1 MKKLGILFNGKQ
13 FKKTAAFFV
22 REWKAFL
29 AFFRIYLT
37 DKFVFFSHGFE
48 NGKNAVVKGVL
59 IKRGRKNRFFLHVSI
74 MVILTIGV
82 LISPFISETQLFGKK
97 QDQLA
102 FAQTAPQEALE
113 LSQDNVFRTQ
123 NTVKI
128 RDEVISYTVQKGD
141 TISSIAEKFGV
152 SEDTIKWANN
162 LTSDS
167 ITIGDDLDIL
177 PVTGVAH
184 KVAAGDTIYTI
195 AKKYNINAQGIVDFP
210 FNDFANPQTFS
221 LVTGQIVIVPDGVKP
236 EEQVKPQYSRQTYYA
251 TTGNASVAD
260 SGFAW
265 PVSGS
270 INQGFAWYHT
280 ALDLGA
286 PVGTPVLAAQ
296 SGSVA
301 AVYTSGWNFGYGT
314 HVIIAGDNGYS
325 TLYAH
330 MNGVNVS
337 GGDRVTAGRT
347 VVGWVGLTGR
357 TTGAHLHFE
366 VRSGGGNVNP
376 LSFLR

>member
-1 MKKLGILFNGKQ
+1 MKRNLHFLSVKQ
-13 FKKTAAFFV
+13 IKKTALFFLL
-22 REWKAFL
+22 EWKAFL
-29 AFFRIYLT
+29 AFFKIYLK
-37 DKFVFFSHGFE
+37 DKFIFFSNLFE
-48 NGKNAVVKGVL
+48 SWKNSVVKGVL
-59 IKRGRKNRFFLHVSI
+59 IKRGKKNRFFLHVSI
-74 MVILTIGV
+74 MVILTVGV

-97 QDQLA
+97 QDQQT
-102 FAQTAPQEALE
+102 FAQTSTEAIE
-113 LSQDNVFRTQ
+113 LSQDNVFKTQ
-123 NTVKI
+123 STVKI
-128 RDEVISYTVQKGD
+128 RDEIISYTVQKGD
-141 TISSIAEKFGV
+141 TISSIATKFGV
-152 SEDTIKWANN
+152 SEDTVKWANS

-167 ITIGDDLDIL
+167 ITIGDSLDIL

-195 AKKYNINAQGIVDFP
+195 AKKYDINAQGIVSFP

-236 EEQVKPQYSRQTYYA
+236 EEQVRPQYTRQTFIA
-251 TTGNASVAD
+251 TGPVTVTDA
-260 SGFAW
+260 GFTW
-265 PVSGS
+265 PVPGS
-270 INQGFAWYHT
+270 LNQGYAWYHT
-280 ALDLGA
+280 GIDLGA
-286 PVGTPVLAAQ
+286 SVGTPVVAAQ

-314 HVIIAGDNGYS
+314 HVIISGDNGYS

-337 GGDRVTAGRT
+337 GGDRVVAGKT

-366 VRSGGGNVNP
+366 IRSGGGNLNP

>member
-1 MKKLGILFNGKQ
+1 MSIFHGKQ
-13 FKKTAAFFV
+13 IKKTALFFV

-29 AFFRIYLT
+29 AFLKIYIT
-37 DKFVFFSHGFE
+37 DKLIFFSTLFE
-48 NGKNAVVKGVL
+48 SRKNAVVKGVL
-59 IKRGRKNRFFLHVSI
+59 IKRGKKNRFFLHVSI

-82 LISPFISETQLFGKK
+82 LISPFISETQLFGKQ
-97 QDQLA
+97 QDQQT
-102 FAQTAPQEALE
+102 FAQGTQDTLE
-113 LSQDNVFRTQ
+113 LSQDNVFKTQ
-123 NTVKI
+123 STVKI
-128 RDEVISYTVQKGD
+128 RDEVITYTVQKGD
-141 TISSIAEKFGV
+141 TVSSIAQKFGI

-167 ITIGDDLDIL
+167 ITIGDSLSIL

-184 KVAAGDTIYTI
+184 KVAAGDTVYTI
-195 AKKYNINAQGIVDFP
+195 AKKYDINAQGIVDFP

-236 EEQVKPQYSRQTYYA
+236 EEQTRPQYTRPTYYA
-251 TTGNASVAD
+251 TTGSAPVAG

-270 INQGFAWYHT
+270 INQGYAWYHT

-337 GGDRVTAGRT
+337 GGDRVVAGST

>member
-1 MKKLGILFNGKQ
+1 MKSTLHFLSMKQ
-13 FKKTAAFFV
+13 MKKTAAFFYH
-22 REWKAFL
+22 EWKAFL
-29 AFFRIYLT
+29 AFFKIYT
-37 DKFVFFSHGFE
+37 QDKFIFFSNLFE
-48 NGKNAVVKGVL
+48 SWKNSVVKGVL
-59 IKRGRKNRFFLHVSI
+59 IKRGKKNRFFLHVSI
-74 MVILTIGV
+74 MVILTVGV

-97 QDQLA
+97 QDQQT
-102 FAQTAPQEALE
+102 FAQSSTEALE
-113 LSQDNVFRTQ
+113 LSQDNVFKTQ
-123 NTVKI
+123 STVKI
-128 RDEVISYTVQKGD
+128 RDEIISYTVQKGD
-141 TISSIAEKFGV
+141 TISSIATKFGI
-152 SEDTIKWANN
+152 SEDTIKWANS

-167 ITIGDDLDIL
+167 ITIGDTLDIL

-184 KVAAGDTIYTI
+184 KVAAGDTVYTI
-195 AKKYNINAQGIVDFP
+195 AKKYDINAQGIVDFP

-236 EEQVKPQYSRQTYYA
+236 EEQKSPQYTRPTYYA
-251 TTGNASVAD
+251 GTGNAAVAD
-260 SGFAW
+260 TGFAW
-265 PVSGS
+265 PVGGT

-314 HVIIAGDNGYS
+314 HVVIAGDNGYS

-330 MNGVNVS
+330 MSGVNVS
-337 GGDRVTAGRT
+337 GGDRVAAGKT
-347 VVGWVGLTGR
+347 VIGWVGLTGR

-366 VRSGGGNVNP
+366 VRSAGGNLNP